1 MDRQIVCFAIPSLDI
16 ALARLT
22 DSSLRTR
29 PLAIAPLNNPRT
41 LLREVSREA
50 EREGV
55 HVGMPLTLAR
65 RLCPSLRVRPPDPHR
80 AETAD
85 ASLRRIIRR
94 YAPTWEPVHPGAV
107 MMDVTG
113 TTRLFG
119 AACDVAT
126 TVQQAVLTQY
136 RLEGVAGVGSN
147 KLVAQTAAS
156 LIEPSELYDVRQGSE
171 RLFMSPLSVHSLP
184 GIHRPCM
191 RTVLKRLDDLNLR
204 SLGDIAE
211 SPLDAL
217 EIVLGHYAGQL
228 SRWAQGIDP
237 TPVLP
242 PVSHPS
248 IDETMLL
255 EPDEVDDALLWGR
268 LADSLQRLCRT
279 LRHQRRVCG
288 GLSLTLRYS
297 DHREV
302 TTTAR
307 VMPDTC
313 WEIDLSGSLQH
324 LFQRTFRRRIRLRLM
339 TLSLTGL
346 TDFAEQGILFDD
358 RPPGEQQTRDRA
370 QRLALALDRL
380 HERFGERAVRYG
392 RRR

>member
-29 PLAIAPLNNPRT
+29 PLVIAPLNNPRT

-50 EREGV
+50 EQEGV
-55 HVGMPLTLAR
+55 RVGMPLTLAR
-65 RLCPSLRVRPPDPHR
+65 RLCPSLRVRPPDLPR

-85 ASLRRIIRR
+85 ASLRTVIRR

-119 AACDVAT
+119 AACDVAA
-126 TVQQAVLTQY
+126 TVQQEIVTRY

-156 LIEPSELYDVRQGSE
+156 LIEPSELCDVRQGSE

-217 EIVLGHYAGQL
+217 EIVLGNYAGQL

-248 IDETMLL
+248 MDETIVL

-279 LRHQRRVCG
+279 LRHQRRMCN

-307 VMPDTC
+307 VIPDTC
-313 WEIDLSGSLQH
+313 WEIDISGSLQH
-324 LFQRTFRRRIRLRLM
+324 LFQRAFRRRIRLRLM

-346 TDFAEQGILFDD
+346 NDFAEQGTLFDD
-358 RPPGEQQTRDRA
+358 RPPGEQTTRNRA

-380 HERFGERAVRYG
+380 HERFGEQAIRYG